1 MCVLNISHYK
11 NFIPNVV
18 FRNLH
23 FYFRMISTTKVD
35 YLNSLNFSIKIFD
48 NSNDLVYGQEET
60 INHNLNHRDTFSV
73 EITVLCVG
81 VLYTYR
87 FYF

>member
-1 MCVLNISHYK
+1 MCVLNISRYK

-23 FYFRMISTTKVD
+23 FYFRIISTTKVD
-35 YLNSLNFSIKIFD
+35 YLNSRNFSIKIFD
-48 NSNDLVYGQEET
+48 NLNDPVYGQEDT
-60 INHNLNHRDTFSV
+60 INHNLNHRDTFFV
-73 EITVLCVG
+73 EITVLYVG
-81 VLYTYR
+81 VLYTYH